1 MCQVRFHAFSA
12 KSDQGSQRTPKGI
25 PVYVKF
31 LIPPSLV
38 ISQVK
43 KKSAKIT
50 VSSISP
56 YSQHFIFSLLPTF
69 SPRFLPPPYSV
80 PAPSFCQ
87 LKENKSDPRNN
98 DPLFNQPQFKCNT
111 FCYVAIIVS
120 KRFLLLFPRSERERG
135 WVGEKP
141 RKSGLVMS
149 CSPSKRCAFFSH
161 ENKKMKT
168 PLRLCAHSKIRLW
181 KIETIFTGVCRFCY
195 LICGSLSIF

>member
-1 MCQVRFHAFSA
+1 MLSRLSPTKGVKGHPR
-12 KSDQGSQRTPKGI
+12 GSQCTSNSSFPHPLSSRK
-25 PVYVKF
+25 
-31 LIPPSLV
+31 L
-38 ISQVK
+38 K

-69 SPRFLPPPYSV
+69 SPRFLPPSYSV

-111 FCYVAIIVS
+111 FCYVAILVS

-149 CSPSKRCAFFSH
+149 CSRSKLCTFFSH
-161 ENKKMKT
+161 ENKKMET